1 MYSQKRLAQSWGIIS
16 TRLNIAL
23 VSVKKIL
30 KSKTRKDQSV
40 SKQLNCPITKLK
52 NIKGIEK

>member
-1 MYSQKRLAQSWGIIS
+1 MYSQKSLAQLWGIIS
-16 TRLNIAL
+16 TRLNIVL